1 MPCHFGQTA
10 VQKCIEEQPVT
21 MTLLDLAESNSS
33 RNFGFTTS
41 LRAISTCYSWIV
53 MPASAGQ
60 DKMKDLIATESGDMT
75 SACHNLK
82 SYKVDISGKTV

>member
-10 VQKCIEEQPVT
+10 VQKCSEEQPVT

-41 LRAISTCYSWIV
+41 LRAISRCYS
-53 MPASAGQ
+53 
-60 DKMKDLIATESGDMT
+60 
-75 SACHNLK
+75 
-82 SYKVDISGKTV
+82 